1 MGYCVSTLA
10 RTSIVILSI
19 IFQLYDFTP
28 MN

>member
-10 RTSIVILSI
+10 RTSIVILST
-19 IFQLYDFTP
+19 IFQLYDFTH